1 MNRSDH
7 DAPGQAGDGVRFER
21 LELAE
26 PPHPGRILA
35 SELRTRH
42 LSQSDFAARTG
53 LSAKH
58 VNQILKGTASL
69 SADSAITVERVLG
82 LPAYFWMGV
91 DLRWQE
97 HRSRQRQ
104 HLELGRYASWAA
116 RFPVRELTD
125 RGYIQDSASS
135 EGVVAD
141 LLAAFR
147 VADPAAF
154 ERVWLAPMPGG
165 FRRAQKF
172 TVDEYA
178 TATWLLIAER
188 QTESNDLPGFSVA
201 GLRRALPALRA
212 LTGWPIVDG
221 FLKARRLL
229 ASCGVGLTFVKELP
243 GSRITGATWWPA
255 LHRPVIAL
263 SERHQRTD
271 IFWFA
276 LFHEIAHLL
285 LHARR
290 EVFLEFKG
298 NDDADGRE
306 TEASHFAAEE
316 LIPSTADERI
326 VSVPVSELPVLAD
339 ALGVG
344 VGIVAGRRA
353 HLTKD
358 WSGMSVLRD
367 QLDFD
372 ALVEAE
378 QQSIA

>member
-1 MNRSDH
+1 MNRSD
-7 DAPGQAGDGVRFER
+7 DDVFPQGDDGARFER

-35 SELRTRH
+35 SELRSRH
-42 LSQSDFAARTG
+42 LSQSDFAVRTG

-58 VNQILKGTASL
+58 VNQILRGTASL

-91 DLRWQE
+91 DARWQE

-104 HLELGRYASWAA
+104 YLELGRFTSWAA
-116 RFPVRELTD
+116 RFPVRELIN
-125 RGYIQDSASS
+125 RGFIQESASS
-135 EGVVAD
+135 DGVVAD

-165 FRRAQKF
+165 FRRAQEF

-188 QTESNDLPGFSVA
+188 QTESHDLPSFSVS
-201 GLRRALPALRA
+201 GLRRALPDLRE
-212 LTGWPIVDG
+212 LTRWPIVEG
-221 FLKARRLL
+221 FLESRRLL
-229 ASCGVGLTFVKELP
+229 ASCGVGLTFVKELQ

-306 TEASHFAAEE
+306 TEASKFAAEE
-316 LIPSTADERI
+316 LIPSATDERI
-326 VSVPVSELPVLAD
+326 VSALVSELPVLAD
-339 ALGVG
+339 AVG
-344 VGIVAGRRA
+344 VGIAIVAGRRA
-353 HLTKD
+353 HLTND
-358 WSGMSVLRD
+358 WRAMSVFRD
-367 QLDFD
+367 QLDVD

-378 QQSIA
+378 QQPIA